1 MCTWRVFL
9 RNSLPLL
16 ALVLLLAGCAATGAQ
31 AQPTG
36 TAVAQ
41 TQPTPTPPPTPT
53 PTDTPIPSCPA
64 NNIPTNGSI
73 NEPVIA
79 PHGWK
84 TFSDTQLHYRIG
96 YPANWI
102 VPIGPCPGMEFF
114 VVNHIPIP
122 SIGAPALP
130 PGGFYIDV
138 DPMPNPSQLSAADFS
153 AVARPNMPGGPPC
166 KAYVLHPVKVAGRD
180 AVLATCPAGS
190 DGFSEGDPNQGYTYF
205 VPDGTTML
213 VIIQRDLVNG
223 KPSPV
228 LAEMVDSIVF
238 TSQASVASLSS
249 GDFAVDQGAG
259 RDRGIAPLVG
269 AEQF

>member
-1 MCTWRVFL
+1 
-9 RNSLPLL
+9 
-16 ALVLLLAGCAATGAQ
+16 
-31 AQPTG
+31 
-36 TAVAQ
+36 
-41 TQPTPTPPPTPT
+41 
-53 PTDTPIPSCPA
+53 
-64 NNIPTNGSI
+64 
-73 NEPVIA
+73 
-79 PHGWK
+79 
-84 TFSDTQLHYRIG
+84 
-96 YPANWI
+96 
-102 VPIGPCPGMEFF
+102 
-114 VVNHIPIP
+114 
-122 SIGAPALP
+122 
-130 PGGFYIDV
+130 
-138 DPMPNPSQLSAADFS
+138 
-153 AVARPNMPGGPPC
+153 MPGGPPC